1 MGMLR
6 RLGAGDSSGSK
17 SDRLQAI
24 IYQRTIYRG
33 PSIEDY
39 ATKPAVVTQR
49 TEI

>member
-24 IYQRTIYRG
+24 IYKG
-33 PSIEDY
+33 PSIEDH